1 MAAGYNINQAINP
14 PMPGPGAFKAA
25 HVAQAGFASMIETR
39 LGGWMSLLYRSNSF
53 DGTLTHTTNFSSQF
67 NDEFAVIPQGVG
79 FITRRDVTNFSF
91 QFGTTGSSGSFASLI
106 KRNGGTGGTLNAGKY
121 YLFPVENVPAAYGS
135 VQADEANIGGAG
147 SWPMTDHQWFLN
159 NNTTANIPYSRGFQ
173 HTVVSDG
180 TNDGLPGAGT
190 YSDGDLRL
198 NINFYDAYQPD
209 DFLLIDMYGMCIRRG

>member
-53 DGTLTHTTNFSSQF
+53 EGNLTHVCNLSSQF

-79 FITRRDVTNFSF
+79 FITRRDVADFNF
-91 QFGTTGSSGSFASLI
+91 QFGTTSGGFASLI
-106 KRNGGTGGTLNAGKY
+106 QRNSNTGGDLSAGKY
-121 YLFPVENVPAAYGS
+121 YLFPVENVPASPATGLP
-135 VQADEANIGGAG
+135 QPDETNIGGAG

-173 HTVVSDG
+173 HSVLSDG
-180 TNDGLPGAGT
+180 TNDGLPSGGT
-190 YSDGDLRL
+190 YLTGNLRL
-198 NINFYDAYQPD
+198 NINVYDTYQPD